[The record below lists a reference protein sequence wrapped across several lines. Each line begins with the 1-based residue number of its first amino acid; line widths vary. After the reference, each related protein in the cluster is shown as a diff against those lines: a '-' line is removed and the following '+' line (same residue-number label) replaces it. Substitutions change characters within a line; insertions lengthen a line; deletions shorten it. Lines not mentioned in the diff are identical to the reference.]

1 MSTGYV
7 LDDLQV
13 ESTGDNAMGAIEDF
27 SSDAISIE
35 RNGHVGT
42 LWLDRPE
49 KRNAMNRELW
59 TGIIAGLEALEAD
72 GETRVILLAGK
83 GKSFC
88 VGLDLAMLTAGASE
102 SGLGGGGKKSGAT
115 AHLEQLRRTQEIQS
129 AVTALSKTKVPVIAA
144 IHGHCIGGGVDMI
157 TACDIRLAAEDA
169 IFSIRETKI
178 GIVADV
184 GTLQRLPKIVTA
196 GHVAELAYTGKDIG
210 AKRAEEIGLL
220 NSVHADFDATYQAA
234 FDIALEIAANSPLTV
249 QGTRFV
255 LEQGENL
262 TTDQSLLLNGI
273 WTMMTSLQSN
283 DLREAMAAFLEKRPA
298 DYDGT

>member
-1 MSTGYV
+1 
-7 LDDLQV
+7 
-13 ESTGDNAMGAIEDF
+13 MGAIEDF

-59 TGIIAGLEALEAD
+59 TGITAGLEALEAD

-88 VGLDLAMLTAGASE
+88 VGLDLAMLTAGAS
-102 SGLGGGGKKSGAT
+102 GGGKKSGAT

>member
-1 MSTGYV
+1 
-7 LDDLQV
+7 
-13 ESTGDNAMGAIEDF
+13 MGAIEDF
-27 SSDAISIE
+27 SSEAITIE

-49 KRNAMNRELW
+49 KRNAMNRDLW
-59 TGIIAGLEALEAD
+59 TGITAGLQALDAD
-72 GETRVILLAGK
+72 GETRVIVLAGK

-88 VGLDLAMLTAGASE
+88 VGLDLAMLTAGAAE

-115 AHLEQLRRTQEIQS
+115 AHLEQLQRTQEIQN

-157 TACDIRLAAEDA
+157 TACDIRVASEDA

-184 GTLQRLPKIVTA
+184 GTLQRLPRIVTA
-196 GHVAELAYTGKDIG
+196 GHVAELAYTGKDIS
-210 AKRAEEIGLL
+210 AARAEEIGLV
-220 NSVHADFDATYQAA
+220 NSVHADFEATYQAA
-234 FDIALEIAANSPLTV
+234 YDIAQEIAANSPLTV

-273 WTMMTSLQSN
+273 WTMITSLQSN
-283 DLREAMAAFLEKRPA
+283 DLREAMKAFLEKRPA
-298 DYDGT
+298 DFDGT